1 MSRASIRVLAARA
14 AAHIAAN
21 PGFVPTLY
29 CTAIGVDKSLRLL
42 ASVKVDGGSEE
53 EVCGDNGK
61 IKTFSDLDG
70 VVKAMSKIRESS
82 NGVYAITVDTGV
94 LFASSAPANVQAY
107 YEAQIVRLGR
117 VKTHQQ
123 AVSSNITADLIL
135 MDGWDVGNAAQQA
148 RFAEVTAQKAAVEAD
163 IAALTA
169 EINRLTALV

>member
-42 ASVKVDGGSEE
+42 ASVKVDGGSE
-53 EVCGDNGK
+53 VDICGDNGK
-61 IKTFSDLDG
+61 IKTFSDMDG

-94 LFASSAPANVQAY
+94 LFASSAPANVTAY
-107 YEAQIVRLGR
+107 YEAQIVRLGK
-117 VKTHQQ
+117 VKVHQQ
-123 AVSSNITADLIL
+123 AVSAEIAAQLVLIA
-135 MDGWDVGNAAQQA
+135 GWDVGNAAQQA
-148 RFAEVTAQKAAVEAD
+148 RFAEVTAQKAAVDAD
-163 IAALTA
+163 ITALTD
-169 EINRLTALV
+169 EIARLTALV